1 MKMRKYFKVLNAKSF
16 QAIEN
21 NIFKKQ
27 LVHKN
32 RILFNLKPYHIPPPP
47 PYVVIKVFNY
57 GGGDLTIHSFVS
69 LFRLLCVLKR

>member
-47 PYVVIKVFNY
+47 YVVIKVFNY
-57 GGGDLTIHSFVS
+57 GGVGGSYNP
-69 LFRLLCVLKR
+69 LFCVFIQTPLYF

>member
-32 RILFNLKPYHIPPPP
+32 RILFNLKPYHIPPPT
-47 PYVVIKVFNY
+47 
-57 GGGDLTIHSFVS
+57 LM
-69 LFRLLCVLKR
+69 